1 MKEMNYFD
9 RLIAANIPPDDAA
22 AIVSFFSASPEL
34 LDHIVMICESCA
46 EVA

>member
-22 AIVSFFSASPEL
+22 LIVSLFGASPEL